1 VPSTQ
6 RALRLPVIVS
16 IAIAALL
23 VLGSVPA
30 FADAVANSVARQVNA
45 LRVKRGLRPLAVDG
59 RLIHA
64 ARWQS
69 GSMLARQSLSH
80 GRPDGKVR
88 LTNLC
93 REMHASTVG
102 ETIGWIRYRGARA
115 QAAGIVRWWMNS
127 PPHRAALMSSTFNRI
142 GVGRKVGHF
151 GGHKVVWFTAD
162 MSG

>member
-6 RALRLPVIVS
+6 RTLRLSVIASV
-16 IAIAALL
+16 AIVALL
-23 VLGSVPA
+23 VLGSAPA
-30 FADAVANSVARQVNA
+30 FADAVSTSVARQVNA
-45 LRVKRGLRPLAVDG
+45 LRVKRGLHPLAVDG
-59 RLIHA
+59 RLIQA

-88 LTNLC
+88 LTRLC
-93 REMHASTVG
+93 SQMHARTVG
-102 ETIGWIRYRGARA
+102 ETIGWIRYRGAKA
-115 QAAGIVRWWMNS
+115 QASGIVRWWMNS

-142 GVGRKVGHF
+142 GVGRKIGHF